1 MVAECWLDDYTADGH
16 FIIVMVVPMRLRM
29 LTLAVVV
36 VGGFGAW
43 QKCLLDWGRLLEL
56 GF

>member
-29 LTLAVVV
+29 LTLVVVV
-36 VGGFGAW
+36 VGDFGAW
-43 QKCLLDWGRLLEL
+43 QKCLLDWSRLLEL